1 VKIGKTHKRIEY
13 YFVMT
18 SLVTL
23 FLAILLVA
31 QYQPLTSSGDNYF
44 HIYLNGELV
53 GNVADPAKGDE
64 LLIRARREV
73 AQGSAELVL
82 LDANLSVDGEE
93 VLLGDLDP
101 DDSIVTR
108 MVSVLQH
115 SIRQTLSPSYTVK
128 INEYVVNLASEEEA
142 LSLLEAALDKYDSTE
157 EFTLQ
162 LVQSPGRRFNVLTTE
177 VYKEGTEADAEVE
190 PQVTLPAYGVSK
202 ALEELAV
209 VEDVAEEKDFS
220 EYELGAMSMNFVE
233 EVEVAEGYLPQ
244 SQLTPLSEA
253 IDDVTKEEET
263 PSEYEI
269 QSGDTLGE
277 ISLKLDIPMETLVE
291 LNSDKLETV
300 NSTIH
305 VGDKLVYMIPE
316 PEISVER
323 VERNYYEE
331 IYDADIIY
339 IDNNT
344 WYTTQ
349 TKVLQ
354 QPSAGFRKVVAD
366 EVYVNDILKER
377 VLLKEEVVMEA
388 VPKIVERGTIV
399 PPTYIKPISG
409 GRLTSNFGYR
419 KRPTKGASTYHKGVD
434 WAVSTGTPVYASCG
448 GTVAKAG
455 WGSGYGNVI
464 YINHPD
470 GRQTRYGHLSK
481 ILVTVGQ
488 KVKQGD
494 LIAKSGNTGVSTGPH
509 LHFEILIN
517 GTQVNPLNY
526 LN

>member
-1 VKIGKTHKRIEY
+1 
-13 YFVMT
+13 MT

-23 FLAILLVA
+23 FLAMLFVHG
-31 QYQPLTSSGDNYF
+31 YQPLTSSGDNYF
-44 HIYLNGELV
+44 HIYLNGELM

-64 LLIRARREV
+64 LLIAARREV
-73 AQGSAELVL
+73 AQTSSELVL
-82 LDANLSVDGEE
+82 LDANLSVVGEE
-93 VLLGDLDP
+93 VLLGELDG
-101 DDSIVTR
+101 DEAIRSR
-108 MVSVLQH
+108 MVSVLKS

-142 LSLLEAALDKYDSTE
+142 LTLLEAALNKYDATD

-162 LVQSPGRRFNVLTTE
+162 LVQSPNRRFNVLTTE
-177 VYKEGTEADAEVE
+177 VHKESAEAEEEEETGT
-190 PQVTLPAYGVSK
+190 QLPSYGVGK

-209 VEDVAEEKDFS
+209 VEDVTEEKDFS
-220 EYELGAMSMNFVE
+220 EYELGTMSMDFVE
-233 EVEVAEGYLPQ
+233 VVEVAEGYLPQ
-244 SQLTPLSEA
+244 SQLTDLSEA
-253 IDDVTKEEET
+253 IEDVTKEEET

-331 IYDADIIY
+331 IYDADVIY
-339 IDNNT
+339 IDNDT

-419 KRPTKGASTYHKGVD
+419 KAPTKGASTYHKGVD
-434 WAVSTGTPVYASCG
+434 WAVSTGTPVYASSG
-448 GTVAKAG
+448 GTVVKAS
-455 WGSGYGNVI
+455 WGSGYGNVV

-470 GRQTRYGHLSK
+470 GKQTRYGHLSK
-481 ILVTVGQ
+481 ILVSVGQ
-488 KVKQGD
+488 TVKQGD

-509 LHFEILIN
+509 LHFEILVN
-517 GTQVNPLNY
+517 GSQVNPLNY

>member
-1 VKIGKTHKRIEY
+1 MKIGKTHKRIEY
-13 YFVMT
+13 YFIVT

-23 FLAILLVA
+23 FLAMLFVHG
-31 QYQPLTSSGDNYF
+31 YQPLTSSGDNYF
-44 HIYLNGELV
+44 HIYLNGEPV
-53 GNVADPAKGDE
+53 GNVADPDQGDA

-73 AQGSAELVL
+73 AQASTDLVL
-82 LDANLSVDGEE
+82 LDANLTVEGEE
-93 VLLGDLDP
+93 VLMGDLDA
-101 DDSIVTR
+101 DEVIVSR
-108 MVSVLQH
+108 MVSVLQS
-115 SIRQTLSPSYTVK
+115 SIRQSLAPSYTVK

-142 LSLLEAALDKYDSTE
+142 LTLLEAALKKYDATD
-157 EFTLQ
+157 EFDLQ
-162 LVQSPGRRFNVLTTE
+162 LVQSTSRRFNVLTTE
-177 VYKEGTEADAEVE
+177 VYKEESLEAADAETE
-190 PQVTLPAYGVSK
+190 TALPSYGVGK

-209 VEDVAEEKDFS
+209 VEAETEELDFS
-220 EYELGAMSMNFVE
+220 EYELGAMSMDFVE

-244 SQLTPLSEA
+244 SQLTELSEA
-253 IDDVTKEEET
+253 IEDVTKEEET

-339 IDNNT
+339 IDNDT

-349 TKVLQ
+349 TQVLQ

-366 EVYVNDILKER
+366 EVYENGILKER
-377 VLLKEEVVMEA
+377 LILKEEVVMEA

-434 WAVSTGTPVYASCG
+434 WAVSTGTPVYASSG
-448 GTVAKAG
+448 GTVVKAS
-455 WGSGYGNVI
+455 WGSGYGNVV

-470 GRQTRYGHLSK
+470 GKQTRYGHLSK

-509 LHFEILIN
+509 LHFEILVN
-517 GTQVNPLNY
+517 GVQVNPLNY